1 VGTRHAANTHTRRC
15 SDPYFNQC
23 QVRCV
28 MCLNL
33 STTIAVAPAS
43 RHGFGRNQRNS
54 IGLINLSNM
63 QTLDLETSQYMWRF
77 VLIHS
82 KIDLLSLLTWSSYF
96 RSTDDAYTHLSKQV
110 NMGKI
115 IPSGGKTSFRLYI
128 RMFISMASP
137 AGLEALR
144 VIHTP

>member
-1 VGTRHAANTHTRRC
+1 VGTRHVANTHTRRC
-15 SDPYFNQC
+15 SDPYFQPVSGALPDVSKFEHHN
-23 QVRCV
+23 RR
-28 MCLNL
+28 
-33 STTIAVAPAS
+33 S
-43 RHGFGRNQRNS
+43 RHGFGHNQRNS
-54 IGLINLSNM
+54 TGLINLSNM

-115 IPSGGKTSFRLYI
+115 IPSGGKDIL
-128 RMFISMASP
+128 
-137 AGLEALR
+137 
-144 VIHTP
+144 